1 MEDITSTSGRIHWSD
16 GAANGDPIKAY
27 TIEGYTNHLKEWVV
41 LRENVEKFKYRP
53 ESGRREIELFN
64 VLSPYSRYS
73 FRVSAVNNLGKGEPS
88 DPSPFYHTDK
98 DVPHVPPSNVGG
110 GGGKTGSLT
119 ITWDVS

>member
-1 MEDITSTSGRIHWSD
+1 MAIIIISD
-16 GAANGDPIKAY
+16 VG
-27 TIEGYTNHLKEWVV
+27 
-41 LRENVEKFKYRP
+41 KFSSRK

-73 FRVSAVNNLGKGEPS
+73 FRVSAINNLGVGEPS

-119 ITWDVS
+119 VTWDVSLFLSYFY